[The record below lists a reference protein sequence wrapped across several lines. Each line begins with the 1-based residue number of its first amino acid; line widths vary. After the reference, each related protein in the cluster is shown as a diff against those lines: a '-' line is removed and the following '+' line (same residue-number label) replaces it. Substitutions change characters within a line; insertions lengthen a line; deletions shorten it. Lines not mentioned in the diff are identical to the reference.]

1 MAKRR
6 SKGDGHIG
14 QRHDHPTCPPLID
27 GPPDDD
33 GKPTKIRPQHTCRGT
48 HMAQINVAPPGA
60 PRKRKTIYGKTKAE
74 ARRKLAEVV
83 EQHKA
88 GNYTTTSMTFGAWL
102 DYWLDN
108 IVDVRPNTKHT
119 YARIARL
126 YLKPELG
133 KVRLDRLNLDHPP
146 RLKNSLSHVSPGTK
160 RGAHRL
166 AGTAI
171 QAAMERGLMTTNP
184 FKAIAAP
191 KSVKKKRRA
200 LESAELDKLL
210 DLILDRPDEARW
222 ILAVVLGPRQGE
234 CLGLTWDRVNFDKM
248 ELDFEWQ
255 AQRIP
260 WRHGC
265 TDTKPCGYKRAYR
278 CPHRAIDAP
287 DDFDYEPI
295 ESNICWVPP
304 KTTASRRIAPLPL
317 ALVGPLRRRWVEYL
331 EQKLDPDFTDH
342 GLVFARSDGSPL
354 DDREDYWTWRALLD
368 EAGIDAI
375 ALHAAR
381 NTAATEL
388 LRRGVNEKV
397 SMSIMGHSDARM
409 TQSYQQ
415 ADLSLARA
423 AIDAPRK
430 A

>member
-1 MAKRR
+1 MPMRHLPRSGPKDGDLMAKRR

-14 QRHDHPTCPPLID
+14 QRPD
-27 GPPDDD
+27 GLW
-33 GKPTKIRPQHTCRGT
+33 
-48 HMAQINVAPPGA
+48 MAQINVAPPGA
-60 PRKRKTIYGKTKAE
+60 PRKRKTVYGKTKAE
-74 ARRKLAEVV
+74 VRRKLAEVI

-119 YARIARL
+119 YTRQVRL

-146 RLKNSLSHVSPGTK
+146 RLKNSLDGLSSGTK
-160 RGAHRL
+160 RNVHRL
-166 AGTAI
+166 AGSAI
-171 QAAMERGLMTTNP
+171 QAAMERGLMTQNP
-184 FKAIAAP
+184 FKAIPAP
-191 KSVKKKRRA
+191 KRVKKKRRS
-200 LESAELDKLL
+200 LESAELDQLL
-210 DLILDRPDEARW
+210 DTILEREDEARW
-222 ILAVVLGPRQGE
+222 VLAVVLGPRQGE

-248 ELDFEWQ
+248 ELDFGWQ
-255 AQRIP
+255 AQRID
-260 WRHGC
+260 WKHGC

-278 CPHRAIDAP
+278 CYSRAIDAP
-287 DDFDYEPI
+287 DDFDYEII

-304 KTTASRRIAPLPL
+304 KTNASRRIAPLPL
-317 ALVGPLRRRWVEYL
+317 ALLGPLRRRWVQYL
-331 EQKLDPDFTDH
+331 EQKQDPNFTDH
-342 GLVFARSDGSPL
+342 GLVFAQPNGRPL
-354 DDREDYWTWRALLD
+354 DDRKDYWLWRDLLD
-368 EAGIDAI
+368 ECGIDPI

-388 LRRGVNEKV
+388 LRKGVNDKI
-397 SMSIMGHSDARM
+397 SLTLMGHSDERM

-430 A
+430 H

>member
-1 MAKRR
+1 MTKRR

-14 QRHDHPTCPPLID
+14 KRPD
-27 GPPDDD
+27 GLW
-33 GKPTKIRPQHTCRGT
+33 
-48 HMAQINVAPPGA
+48 MAQVNVAPPGA
-60 PRKRKTIYGKTKAE
+60 PRKRKTVYGKTKAE
-74 ARRKLAEVV
+74 VRRKLAEVV

-108 IVDVRPNTKHT
+108 IVDVRPNTKVT
-119 YARIARL
+119 YARQCRL
-126 YLKPELG
+126 YIKPELG

-146 RLKNSLSHVSPGTK
+146 RLKAALSTHSSGTVQN
-160 RGAHRL
+160 AHRL

-171 QAAMERGLMTTNP
+171 QAAMERGLMTQNP
-184 FKAIAAP
+184 FKVIRAP
-191 KSVKKKRRA
+191 KRVKPKRRS
-200 LESAELDKLL
+200 LETAELDDLL
-210 DLILDRPDEARW
+210 DLIAGRPDEARW
-222 ILAVVLGPRQGE
+222 MLAVTLGPRQGE
-234 CLGLTWDRVNFDKM
+234 CLGLTWDRVDFDAM
-248 ELDFEWQ
+248 TLDFGWQ

-265 TDTKPCGYKRAYR
+265 PRATPCKYKRAYR
-278 CPHRAIDAP
+278 CPDRQIDAP
-287 DDFDYEPI
+287 ADFDYTPI

-317 ALVGPLRRRWVEYL
+317 DLLGPLRRRWVEYL
-331 EQKLDPDFTDH
+331 EQRLAPGFKDH
-342 GLVFARSDGSPL
+342 GLVFAQPDGSPL

-368 EAGIDAI
+368 ESGIDAI

-381 NTAATEL
+381 NTAATRL
-388 LRRGVNEKV
+388 LRQNVNEIV
-397 SMSIMGHSDARM
+397 SQSIMGHSDVRM

-423 AIDAPRK
+423 ALDARSDT
-430 A
+430 